1 MKKIKYSLIWKKRV
15 NMNNENVIKTILE
28 DVLGVEEDEITMDS
42 HLVLDLGADSIDFID
57 ICYKLEKNFNIS
69 KIVISDIYPE
79 GIGQID
85 YSEENLHKIIQKYP
99 YINDNIINIIRK
111 EENYESFYTVRAL
124 VDYITWRMKNE

>member
-1 MKKIKYSLIWKKRV
+1 
-15 NMNNENVIKTILE
+15 MNNENVIKTILE
-28 DVLGVEEDEITMDS
+28 DVLGVEDEEITMDS

-124 VDYITWRMKNE
+124 VDYITWKMKNE